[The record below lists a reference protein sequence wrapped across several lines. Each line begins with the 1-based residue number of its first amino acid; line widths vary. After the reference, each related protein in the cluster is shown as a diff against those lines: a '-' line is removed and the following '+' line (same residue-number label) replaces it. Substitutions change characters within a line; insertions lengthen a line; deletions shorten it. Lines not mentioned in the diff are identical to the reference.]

1 MGCDGTNNVKDRDQ
15 KVDINNDIKDPLK
28 EDKAEQKEQKEK
40 KVEQK
45 VEQKVE
51 PLPKKNGGRR
61 SSLKMHNNPRNKL
74 DPQAL
79 LMGLKGS
86 KRNSVSFGQSNTFQ
100 FKAMK
105 AMFQES
111 HDAEKP
117 KKFVEAE
124 HKKFLESRKKSIKNE
139 YSLVKELM
147 KKNKN
152 IIEEEDDSDEEVKK
166 NTDKNV
172 KIGKEALNEDNS
184 SSSSHNSDN
193 EN

>member
-1 MGCDGTNNVKDRDQ
+1 MSAIENPNNTNQNK
-15 KVDINNDIKDPLK
+15 PS
-28 EDKAEQKEQKEK
+28 
-40 KVEQK
+40 
-45 VEQKVE
+45 
-51 PLPKKNGGRR
+51 GRR
-61 SSLKMHNNPRNKL
+61 SSLKASDSGSKL
-74 DPQAL
+74 DPQNL
-79 LMGLKGS
+79 LKIKGG
-86 KRNSVSFGQSNTFQ
+86 KRHSVSFGQSNTFQ

-117 KKFVEAE
+117 KKFVEAD

-184 SSSSHNSDN
+184 SSSSHSSDN
-193 EN
+193 EK

>member
-1 MGCDGTNNVKDRDQ
+1 MSAIENPNNTNQNK
-15 KVDINNDIKDPLK
+15 PS
-28 EDKAEQKEQKEK
+28 
-40 KVEQK
+40 
-45 VEQKVE
+45 
-51 PLPKKNGGRR
+51 GRR
-61 SSLKMHNNPRNKL
+61 SSLKASDSGSKL
-74 DPQAL
+74 DPQNL
-79 LMGLKGS
+79 LKIKGG
-86 KRNSVSFGQSNTFQ
+86 KRHSVSFGQSNTFQ

-117 KKFVEAE
+117 KKFVEE
-124 HKKFLESRKKSIKNE
+124 DHKKFLESRKKSIKNE

-166 NTDKNV
+166 ITDKNV

>member
-1 MGCDGTNNVKDRDQ
+1 M
-15 KVDINNDIKDPLK
+15 ISLK
-28 EDKAEQKEQKEK
+28 KTQEK
-40 KVEQK
+40 KQ
-45 VEQKVE
+45 
-51 PLPKKNGGRR
+51 GRR
-61 SSLKMHNNPRNKL
+61 SSLKATDTGSKL
-74 DPQAL
+74 DPQNI
-79 LMGLKGS
+79 LKIKEG
-86 KRNSVSFGQSNTFQ
+86 KRHSVSFGQSNTFQ

-117 KKFVEAE
+117 KKFVEAD